1 MTTPQE
7 GRLWVRF
14 MNHHRVIRDATVPC
28 THDTVEEALVT
39 LLPKLD
45 LSQPMWLDRHRADW
59 EQYGMCTFK
68 PEHFI
73 EPVDF
78 EAMMI
83 TYLPS
88 EAEKQSM
95 PPRRRNPLEDA

>member
-1 MTTPQE
+1 MSTNDQ

-28 THDTVEEALVT
+28 THDTVEDALLK
-39 LLPKLD
+39 LLPTLD

-78 EAMMI
+78 DVMTL
-83 TYLPS
+83 TYLQS
-88 EAEKQSM
+88 DAEKRSR
-95 PPRRRNPLEDA
+95 PPRPRNPLEDA